1 MRHEIP
7 SSLHH
12 KALRAIGARLRAEL
26 PALVAETEERLRREQ
41 PEVVALL
48 EPALMLEGITVTH
61 ERFIAIL
68 EGAEAPGDAP
78 RQVALASAASG
89 AGLPVEVLLA
99 GYRVGAQVGWR
110 HVAAYIAEHDV
121 PSEVVMTLA
130 TASLAYVDELT
141 ANSFEGFARDAAAA
155 GGARAR
161 ERQALLAALVA
172 GGDDTAA
179 AESLATAAHWPLP
192 ERLRVA
198 VLLPAEAG
206 GAGGGGAGAGGVGAG
221 GVGAGGV
228 AGGAGGGLGGAGG
241 ASAGVGAAARSLDA
255 DAVLLGHVDGA
266 ALAAVAERD
275 AEALLEAGIPLA
287 LGPAVPPARAPD
299 SLAGARRLAALA
311 AAGALPADRALRW
324 EDHLAALVVHADP
337 GAASALATRRLAPLD
352 GLPPARAL
360 MLSETLAAWLA
371 HPGRPREIARLLHLH
386 PQTVRYRLARLRER
400 FGDALDDPD
409 ARFELALALRADA
422 RHGPQIR

>member
-1 MRHEIP
+1 MRHEI
-7 SSLHH
+7 SRTFHH
-12 KALRAIGARLRAEL
+12 EALRALGARLRAEL

-68 EGAEAPGDAP
+68 EGTEAPGDAP

-110 HVAAYIAEHDV
+110 HVAAHVAEGGL
-121 PSEVVMTLA
+121 PSEAVMALA

-172 GGDDTAA
+172 GDADAVA
-179 AESLATAAHWPLP
+179 PLATAAQWPLP

-198 VLLPAEAG
+198 VLLPAEG
-206 GAGGGGAGAGGVGAG
+206 PG
-221 GVGAGGV
+221 
-228 AGGAGGGLGGAGG
+228 
-241 ASAGVGAAARSLDA
+241 RTRPLDA
-255 DAVLLGHVDGA
+255 DAILLGHVDGA
-266 ALAAVAERD
+266 ALAAVPDRD
-275 AEALLEAGIPLA
+275 AGALLAAGIPLA
-287 LGPAVPPARAPD
+287 LGPAVTPPRTPA

-311 AAGALPADRALRW
+311 AAGVLPADRALRW
-324 EDHLAALVVHADP
+324 EDQLAALVVHADP
-337 GAASALATRRLAPLD
+337 AAAGALAARRLRPLD

-409 ARFELALALRADA
+409 ARFELALALRADP
-422 RHGPQIR
+422 RGGPPVR